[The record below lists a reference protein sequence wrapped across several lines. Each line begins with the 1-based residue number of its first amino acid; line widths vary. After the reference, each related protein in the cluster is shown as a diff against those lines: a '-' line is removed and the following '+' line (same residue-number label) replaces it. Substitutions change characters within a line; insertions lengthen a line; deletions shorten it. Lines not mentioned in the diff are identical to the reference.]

1 MKRTKSVA
9 LVLLLIFVT
18 AIVGCGK
25 RLSMNA
31 YDRIENGMSVSDVE
45 SILGQGTEQAS
56 SDTGYGGISM
66 SGKVL
71 VWQDGHRI
79 ISITFLNDQVLA
91 KAQVGL

>member
-1 MKRTKSVA
+1 MKNNKFVA
-9 LVLLLIFVT
+9 LVLVLIFVA
-18 AIVGCGK
+18 AIIGCGN
-25 RLSMNA
+25 RLSINA
-31 YDRIENGMSVSDVE
+31 YDRIKNGMSVSEVE

-79 ISITFLNDQVLA
+79 ISITFLNDQVMA